1 MCVCAY
7 SCACTAATLLR
18 HTHRRK
24 QWHGSPQLQHELAR
38 QCLPVCTGYP
48 VAGVTKKVGCKG
60 ATCNILPCTHVK
72 HVCMC
77 ECVFVCMH
85 ACWCVCARM
94 CVCVCVCV
102 RVCVRVC
109 ACVCVCVCLCVCV
122 SVSECVCVCVCVC
135 VCARARVCVYA
146 CARAKAHLA

>member
-1 MCVCAY
+1 MHIGMCVCAY

-109 ACVCVCVCLCVCV
+109 ACVCVCVC
-122 SVSECVCVCVCVC
+122 
-135 VCARARVCVYA
+135 ARARVCVYA